1 MTHTL
6 LTVECGSIQSYIFS
20 SNRLLENVGASY
32 LVAQAT
38 EGWILEALSEAKL
51 SHNMIDPKAAN
62 PFADGHLFEDR
73 TDWQAEVIY
82 IGGGNAVILFRD
94 EGGARAFTEQLSKKA
109 LLKAPNLRLQVHSL
123 SWDKAHMPL
132 GKAVGKLRKT
142 MKAAVSRQPASPPLL
157 GLGVTAVCQETG
169 LPAAELVRVG
179 DDRRYVSAEILAKRN
194 AAEEAK
200 RELRKLL
207 SEDRRDSHE
216 FPDDLDDLGRSEGAR
231 SYIAIV
237 HADGNS
243 IGEIISEIGEETD
256 SKRYVE
262 RIRAFSQAVKHI
274 SLKAMQAVV
283 DLLVQKSIESTAIQ
297 GTSATGNLEFRPD
310 DNQRT
315 LLPIR

>member
-109 LLKAPNLRLQVHSL
+109 LLKAPNLRLQVHSTE
-123 SWDKAHMPL
+123 WDGAETL

-194 AAEEAK
+194 AAAEAK
-200 RELRKLL
+200 EELYRLL
-207 SEDRRDSHE
+207 
-216 FPDDLDDLGRSEGAR
+216 LKG
-231 SYIAIV
+231 
-237 HADGNS
+237 
-243 IGEIISEIGEETD
+243 
-256 SKRYVE
+256 SKY
-262 RIRAFSQAVKHI
+262 
-274 SLKAMQAVV
+274 
-283 DLLVQKSIESTAIQ
+283 
-297 GTSATGNLEFRPD
+297 
-310 DNQRT
+310 
-315 LLPIR
+315 